1 MKRLRKKFGPNIRF
15 YHCGEYGEVCRVSGK
30 SRHNAPAGKFYPSIG
45 RPHYHALLFGFN
57 FPDRE
62 LFKISP
68 QGNHLYTSNILAEL
82 WPYGLAVI
90 GDVSFQSAAYVAR
103 YVMKKVN
110 GSKADEVDRFGLR
123 PYERMNLQTGEV
135 FQCAPEYTT
144 MSRRPG
150 IGKDWYDK
158 FKDDVFPHDY
168 VVVNGVKC
176 RPPKYYFSQLEND
189 CPEMYDEIKLD
200 RIRKMKKNELEGL
213 LEHGNDYKIVKSKQL
228 DDARRNHD
236 ARMSLLTRKL

>member
-1 MKRLRKKFGPNIRF
+1 MPCFYPITAWHSRHVNPSGKRSLVFSSNKAQWADKPLEIACGQCSGCRLERSREWAVRCMHEADLHGLNNCFITLTFDEQNLYKRPNPYTVDVRDFQLFMKRLRKKFGPNIRF

-135 FQCAPEYTT
+135 FQCAPEYT
-144 MSRRPG
+144 
-150 IGKDWYDK
+150 
-158 FKDDVFPHDY
+158 
-168 VVVNGVKC
+168 
-176 RPPKYYFSQLEND
+176 E
-189 CPEMYDEIKLD
+189 
-200 RIRKMKKNELEGL
+200 
-213 LEHGNDYKIVKSKQL
+213 
-228 DDARRNHD
+228 
-236 ARMSLLTRKL
+236 